1 MAAKLRLTV
10 ACGDYEIVRALKEG
24 AVEADGLE
32 LVMLTGMGPRERH
45 WRMARKAEFD
55 VCEAN
60 VGAYFMERDRGAAR
74 ADEPGSGRVSG
85 ARNLELPRWP
95 LAPLASAARADEP
108 GSGRVSGARNLEL
121 PRWPLAPLASAALT
135 AIPVFL
141 HRRFRHGFLF
151 VNAGAGIRAPKD
163 LIGRQ
168 VGGTNF
174 QPASNIWMR
183 GILEEEYGL
192 PHRQVTWVVERSED
206 VAFTPP
212 KDLRIEMIAPG
223 KKLDLMLAE
232 GEIAAML
239 SPELPRAFLQ
249 GDKRIVRLFPDY
261 KEIELA
267 YFRRTGIFPI
277 MHVTTIKQEIVDRYP
292 WVATNLVKA
301 FEAAKQIAYRRIA
314 NPRTVP
320 IAWVRSALEEQEAV
334 LGPDPWAYGLTPA
347 NRRNLE
353 TVMRYTFEQGMIG
366 KTMPLDD
373 LFADTDLG
381 DAGGPDGI

>member
-1 MAAKLRLTV
+1 MAEKLRLTV
-10 ACGDYEIVRALKEG
+10 ACGDYEIVRAIKEG
-24 AVEADGLE
+24 TVKADGLD

-45 WRMARKAEFD
+45 WRMARHSEFD
-55 VCEAN
+55 ICEAN
-60 VGAYFMERDRGAAR
+60 VGAYFMERDHAA
-74 ADEPGSGRVSG
+74 
-85 ARNLELPRWP
+85 
-95 LAPLASAARADEP
+95 LASEA
-108 GSGRVSGARNLEL
+108 SGQRGNSIVRV
-121 PRWPLAPLASAALT
+121 ALT

-151 VNAGAGIRAPKD
+151 VNAKAGIREPKD
-163 LIGRQ
+163 LIGKK

-212 KDLRIEMIAPG
+212 KDLHIEMIAPG
-223 KKLDLMLAE
+223 KKLDVMLAE
-232 GEIAAML
+232 GEIPAML
-239 SPELPRAFLQ
+239 SPEIPRRFLE
-249 GDKRIVRLFPDY
+249 GDKRIVRLFPNY
-261 KEIELA
+261 KDIELA
-267 YFRRTGIFPI
+267 YFRKTGIFPI
-277 MHVTTIKQEIVDRYP
+277 MHVTTIKQEIVDKYP

-301 FEAAKQIAYRRIA
+301 FEEAKNIAYRRIA
-314 NPRTVP
+314 NPRMVP
-320 IAWVRSALEEQEAV
+320 IAWVRTALEEQEEV

-347 NRRNLE
+347 NRKNLE
-353 TVMRYTFEQGMIG
+353 TVQRYTHQQGMIG
-366 KTMPLDD
+366 KIQPLDS

>member
-1 MAAKLRLTV
+1 MAERLKLTV

-24 AVEADGLE
+24 SVKADGID

-55 VCEAN
+55 ICEAN
-60 VGAYFMERDRGAAR
+60 VGAYFMERDHGAAP
-74 ADEPGSGRVSG
+74 A
-85 ARNLELPRWP
+85 
-95 LAPLASAARADEP
+95 
-108 GSGRVSGARNLEL
+108 
-121 PRWPLAPLASAALT
+121 T

-151 VNAGAGIRAPKD
+151 VNTAAGIREPKD
-163 LIGRQ
+163 LIGKK

-192 PHRQVTWVVERSED
+192 PHRQVTWMVERSED
-206 VAFTPP
+206 VAFAPP

-223 KKLDLMLAE
+223 KRLDVMLAE
-232 GEIAAML
+232 GEISAML
-239 SPELPRAFLQ
+239 SPELPRLFLA
-249 GDKRIVRLFPDY
+249 GDKRIMRLFANY
-261 KEIELA
+261 KDIELA
-267 YFRRTGIFPI
+267 YFRKTGIFPI
-277 MHVTTIKQEIVDRYP
+277 MHVTTIKQEIVDKYP
-292 WVATNLVKA
+292 WVPTNLVKA
-301 FEAAKQIAYRRIA
+301 FEEAKTIAYRRIA
-314 NPRTVP
+314 NPRMVP
-320 IAWVRSALEEQEAV
+320 IAWVRTALEEQEEV

-347 NRRNLE
+347 NRKNLE
-353 TVMRYTFEQGMIG
+353 TVLRYTHQQGMISR
-366 KTMPLDD
+366 MLPLDA

>member
-1 MAAKLRLTV
+1 MAGKLRLTV

-24 AVEADGLE
+24 AVAADGLD

-60 VGAYFMERDRGAAR
+60 VGAYFMERDQGAALASEASGQRDNSIVR
-74 ADEPGSGRVSG
+74 APDTRPEPGS
-85 ARNLELPRWP
+85 AR
-95 LAPLASAARADEP
+95 
-108 GSGRVSGARNLEL
+108 
-121 PRWPLAPLASAALT
+121 AALT

-151 VNAGAGIRAPKD
+151 VNAAAGIRAPKD
-163 LIGRQ
+163 LIGKK

-183 GILEEEYGL
+183 GILEEEYAL

-212 KDLRIEMIAPG
+212 KDLRIEMTAPG
-223 KKLDLMLAE
+223 KTLDVMLAE
-232 GEIAAML
+232 GEIPAML
-239 SPELPRAFLQ
+239 SPELPRLFLA

-261 KEIELA
+261 KEVELA

-277 MHVTTIKQEIVDRYP
+277 MHVTTIRQEIVDKYP
-292 WVATNLVKA
+292 WVPTNLVKA
-301 FEAAKQIAYRRIA
+301 FEQAKNIAYRRIA
-314 NPRTVP
+314 NPRMVP
-320 IAWVRSALEEQEAV
+320 IAWVRTALEEQEAV

-347 NRRNLE
+347 NRKNLE
-353 TVMRYTFEQGMIG
+353 TVLRYTFQQGMISR
-366 KTMPLDD
+366 MPSLDS

>member
-1 MAAKLRLTV
+1 MSEKLRLTV

-24 AVEADGLE
+24 AVKADGLE
-32 LVMLTGMGPRERH
+32 LVVLTGMGPRERH

-55 VCEAN
+55 VCEGN
-60 VGAYFMERDRGAAR
+60 VGAYFMERDHGA
-74 ADEPGSGRVSG
+74 P
-85 ARNLELPRWP
+85 
-95 LAPLASAARADEP
+95 
-108 GSGRVSGARNLEL
+108 
-121 PRWPLAPLASAALT
+121 LT

-151 VNAGAGIRAPKD
+151 VNAKAGIREPKD
-163 LIGRQ
+163 LIGKK

-223 KKLDLMLAE
+223 KRLDEMLAE
-232 GEIAAML
+232 GEIPAML
-239 SPELPRAFLQ
+239 SPDLPKLFLK
-249 GDKRIVRLFPDY
+249 GDPRIVRMFPNY

-267 YFRRTGIFPI
+267 YFRKTGIFPI
-277 MHVTTIKQEIVDRYP
+277 MHVTTIKQEIVDKYP
-292 WVATNLVKA
+292 WVPTNLVKA
-301 FEAAKQIAYRRIA
+301 FEQAKTLAYRRIA
-314 NPRTVP
+314 NPRVVP
-320 IAWVRSALEEQEAV
+320 LAWVRTAVEEQERL
-334 LGPDPWAYGLTPA
+334 LGADPWVYGLGAA
-347 NRRNLE
+347 NRKNLE
-353 TVMRYTFEQGMIG
+353 TVLRYTHQQGMISR
-366 KTMPLDD
+366 TWPLAE

-381 DAGGPDGI
+381 DAGGSDAI